1 MYSYLLFCNFR
12 RNICYITSSTL
23 NPYQSQSSI
32 CCAKLQVPSILRAVN
47 KGPKT
52 HFIALLVCRRSQR
65 FFLVYAGS
73 SFSENVHIILCKFVL
88 CIVYCFYTPS
98 FAQSSEFD
106 ICFLNP
112 MPGHISDQPNGRSE
126 STERS
131 RREGQVVLPV
141 TSGTPID
148 HGRNNGP
155 SLV

>member
-1 MYSYLLFCNFR
+1 M
-12 RNICYITSSTL
+12 RNICYITPSTL
-23 NPYQSQSSI
+23 IPYQSKSYI

-52 HFIALLVCRRSQR
+52 FFIALLVCRRSQP

-73 SFSENVHIILCKFVL
+73 SFSENVYIILCKSVL
-88 CIVYCFYTPS
+88 CIVYSFYTRS

-106 ICFLNP
+106 IFFLNP
-112 MPGHISDQPNGRSE
+112 VPSYRSDQPSGRSE
-126 STERS
+126 SAERS
-131 RREGQVVLPV
+131 GREGQVVLPV
-141 TSGTPID
+141 TSGTPIN